1 MCCGSQFCVLKQ
13 TQILLPKRMFP
24 SLAIQGNMSG
34 NNVSATT
41 FPSLAR
47 PQTSRTT
54 DVHQELHI
62 HRLESNIHLV
72 EHKEK
77 QHRKVL
83 WSSSTDSRARK
94 SLCSIII
101 IIIIIIIIYLF
112 IYFLFYFILFYVIL
126 FIYLFIYFLITGTTD
141 K

>member
-1 MCCGSQFCVLKQ
+1 
-13 TQILLPKRMFP
+13 
-24 SLAIQGNMSG
+24 MSG

-77 QHRKVL
+77 KHRKVP
-83 WSSSTDSRARK
+83 WGSSTDSRARK
-94 SLCSIII
+94 FLC
-101 IIIIIIIIYLF
+101 IIIIIIIYLF
-112 IYFLFYFILFYVIL
+112 YFILFICL
-126 FIYLFIYFLITGTTD
+126 FIF
-141 K
+141 